1 MLYACKKCSRL
12 HQGSKFKHLAV
23 TAAGCCSANK
33 SWPLTIVSLYK
44 LIKLLHIFRIHCM
57 SADPWGHVQVC
68 QAPFTVSDWFEKP
81 PEGAS
86 LGLRSNATIPDLYL
100 RLVHLPYTLFD
111 YWHILLFAPKLQSI
125 TDIPSSLSSS
135 VIKTVAELV
144 LTTMAISCT
153 ERLREKDSGI
163 SPSNSS
169 SSRILMVIHCSDVF
183 GASPG
188 KCTMRGM
195 TSR

>member
-1 MLYACKKCSRL
+1 MASDPPTLWYTLDAFLRTVFL
-12 HQGSKFKHLAV
+12 LA
-23 TAAGCCSANK
+23 
-33 SWPLTIVSLYK
+33 
-44 LIKLLHIFRIHCM
+44 
-57 SADPWGHVQVC
+57 
-68 QAPFTVSDWFEKP
+68 TV
-81 PEGAS
+81 
-86 LGLRSNATIPDLYL
+86 PDLYL
-100 RLVHLPYTLFD
+100 RLVHHLTYTLVD

-144 LTTMAISCT
+144 LTTTAISCT
-153 ERLREKDSGI
+153 ERLREKDSGF

-169 SSRILMVIHCSDVF
+169 SSRILMVIHCSDVC

-195 TSR
+195 TSW